1 MNDSTETFV
10 TAALCFLED
19 RQREQ
24 YEEQRQQVFDFEIL
38 KNRVF
43 AMENDTDGKYL
54 RNMIQV
60 ATNVSM
66 MRV

>member
-1 MNDSTETFV
+1 MNDSTGALV
-10 TAALCFLED
+10 TAALCVLED